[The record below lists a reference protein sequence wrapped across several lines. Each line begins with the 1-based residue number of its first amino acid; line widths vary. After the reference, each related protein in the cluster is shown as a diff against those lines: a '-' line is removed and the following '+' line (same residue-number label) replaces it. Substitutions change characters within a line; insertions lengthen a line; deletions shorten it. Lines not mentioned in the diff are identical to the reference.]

1 MEFGFFLKKLIT
13 FFVEP
18 FGMVFTLFI
27 IGLFFLFIK
36 KDTKARTF
44 LLLAFGLLFLFS
56 YPPFANYLI
65 ENLENQY
72 PKYKYKEEVQYI
84 HVLGNGHNTDI
95 TQPIS
100 SHVSDGGT
108 KRVLEGVIIHRK
120 IKDSIII
127 FTGYEGDTNTSNA
140 QMNAA
145 LASAIGVEKNNM
157 VVFGLPK
164 DTKEEALFAKDLVGE
179 RPFVLVTSATHMPRA
194 MKIFKNVGLNPIAA
208 PTDFHKDEFSG
219 YLRAPSASYFQLSK
233 IAVHEYIGS
242 LWEKIRA

>member
-1 MEFGFFLKKLIT
+1 MEFGFFFKKLIT

-18 FGMVFTLFI
+18 FGMLFTLFI

-36 KDTKARTF
+36 KYTKAKSF

-72 PKYKYKEEVQYI
+72 PKYEYKVKVKYI
-84 HVLGNGHNTDI
+84 HVLGSGHNTDI

-100 SHVSDGGT
+100 SHVGDGGT

-120 IKDSIII
+120 IKGSIII

-145 LASAIGVEKNNM
+145 LASAIGVEKDDM

-164 DTKEEALFAKDLVGE
+164 DTKEEAFFTKDLVGE
-179 RPFVLVTSATHMPRA
+179 KPFILVTSATHMPRA
-194 MKIFKNVGLNPIAA
+194 MKIFKNLGLDPIPA
-208 PTDFHKDEFSG
+208 PTDFHKDEFKG
-219 YLRAPSASYFQLSK
+219 YLREPSAYHFHLSE
-233 IAVHEYIGS
+233 IAVHEYIGI
-242 LWEKIRA
+242 LWEKLKT